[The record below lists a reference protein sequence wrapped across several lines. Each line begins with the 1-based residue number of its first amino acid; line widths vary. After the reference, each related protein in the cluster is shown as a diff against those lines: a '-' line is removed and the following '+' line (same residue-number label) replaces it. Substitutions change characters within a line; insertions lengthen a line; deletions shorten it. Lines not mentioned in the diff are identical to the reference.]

1 MPLDH
6 AVPPVNVY
14 EGQGQISIVM
24 PIPGAHPEHV
34 RLTLTATA
42 LRMRADC
49 KYAQERQSYH
59 RRDWQVGSWHADV
72 PLPAAVDPASGRATL
87 NLGVLVVM
95 ATLSDSG
102 SGECRVAL
110 E

>member
-14 EGQGQISIVM
+14 EGQGQLSVVM
-24 PIPGAHPEHV
+24 PIPGAHPDHV
-34 RLTLTATA
+34 QVTLTPEL

-49 KYAQERQSYH
+49 KYAQESQHYH
-59 RRDWQVGSWHADV
+59 RREWQVGSWQADV
-72 PLPAAVDPASGRATL
+72 PLPQGVDPASGRATL

-102 SGECRVAL
+102 SGECEVAVD
-110 E
+110 